1 MSIKVPKV
9 TGSENVLKHD
19 DIVSLG
25 REFEGIGES
34 RFLNWAEPYFPPI
47 NLYNLPYQLVTPA
60 TLQPINKIYRGIPE
74 EFNTLYK
81 LRACN

>member
-19 DIVSLG
+19 DIVRLG

-34 RFLNWAEPYFPPI
+34 RFLNWAEPHFPPI

-60 TLQPINKIYRGIPE
+60 TLEPLTKTFSTVPDTLE
-74 EFNTLYK
+74 SLYK
-81 LRACN
+81 LRSS

>member
-1 MSIKVPKV
+1 MSKLDIRVDK
-9 TGSENVLKHD
+9 EAVLKHD
-19 DIVSLG
+19 NIVRLG
-25 REFEGIGES
+25 REFEGLKES

-60 TLQPINKIYRGIPE
+60 TLQPINKIYRGVPE

>member
-19 DIVSLG
+19 DIVRLG

-34 RFLNWAEPYFPPI
+34 RFLNCCRMLF
-47 NLYNLPYQLVTPA
+47 QLDT
-60 TLQPINKIYRGIPE
+60 ISNIYPKEYSR
-74 EFNTLYK
+74 L
-81 LRACN
+81 